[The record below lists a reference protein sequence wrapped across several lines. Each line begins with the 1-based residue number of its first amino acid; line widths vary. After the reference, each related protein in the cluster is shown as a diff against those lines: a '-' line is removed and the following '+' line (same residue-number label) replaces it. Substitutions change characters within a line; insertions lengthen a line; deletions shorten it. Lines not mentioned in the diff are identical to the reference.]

1 MEGSGEKKIVF
12 KRGVLAPKAGPVDL
26 VAHREAEAALERER
40 EVAVEHLQY
49 RGEVFDQFYRPLAV
63 EGGEARLRQIA
74 AIPPIP
80 QEPPRRRLK
89 EERDEQANKH
99 QELAEA
105 LANQIY
111 LLAQKQ
117 RETDIDLYLSACNVV
132 VADKTPQESKA
143 ILDRA
148 NEFFTETYYT
158 AIRDRGER
166 PEISHQ
172 IIKRVGHQGEDRITQ
187 IVNGMDV
194 EQVAENL
201 WSIYH
206 GPHVD
211 KEQRIADILLDCTE
225 RQVLAVR
232 EEFLRIPYK
241 GLAKQAHTILNAQ
254 IPEAKATLRKS
265 IGKGEVTEQKRAAAF
280 RARDD
285 VRALRYLFLGRSVE
299 EMSLV
304 KRMYLELADP
314 DATEAEEGLEAHVR
328 RVFSQADQ
336 ERLAG
341 VLEGW
346 SPHKE
351 AQSIHDTL
359 FPRAIHDPIDDI
371 LSDPRDSVDGDHTQ
385 GIGPFLRR
393 FKKRRMWRNKSSVYH
408 RVLNSYELI
417 AERIAALSTERF
429 IATNRALSEVYGYE
443 LDAGMFASRKLFDPR
458 RAAIILAERLK
469 VAGDFFEIIS
479 PIHFREPRE
488 CLAVQQ
494 AFLVVH
500 GETLEEEIR
509 KRLKKVSPNLSEQ
522 AQDALI
528 DRYVHGNGRWP
539 LSIDILGRYRGVE
552 PEPGVW
558 QWEYKG
564 SAAADQ
570 SAITLA
576 GIMDQDLQI
585 GEFDQPVLD
594 FLAACSYEERNKS
607 ERAFYDLTDP
617 KITLN
622 EALMNCLSAQAFELA
637 SLLLSGV
644 EIDRLV
650 SALHTDPDSFEELVN
665 LPPSLI
671 QSIREAFERKHLV
684 ALDQFLLDSY
694 PVPDLEDQLLWRL
707 ALVLMPEAFAAR
719 DLLLR
724 ASRASLD
731 QIDDVRAIC
740 RGPLGLVMA
749 FERSFDTFFPRL
761 RVHLKYAASRMAL
774 SAPVFGEVI
783 LYLEGVDPEVTGH
796 ILEYFDGVDIDRLL
810 ATLRHY
816 QYEQR
821 VIEEVYDLLNPEA
834 QLRRSISEMKVDP
847 DLINETLLHLEGY
860 SAKDVAL
867 ELYQMVQSYSGHE
880 LGIGV
885 LDVFATPT
893 QQRPNPRIPED
904 VNWMDEMAYQIFLAY
919 QRDYQADLIAVCR
932 AKGLDPY
939 QLEELTE
946 KVYGTEAASLARE
959 IFNLIKSSKDG
970 AFSEVPAEQRIC
982 SYLESRGLRYRSRF
996 VRAYNAYWAH
1006 TPSFESLLDDIA
1018 NYFHDLP
1025 SRKKLHALLLGVG
1038 AEGKSRK
1045 MALIIPSQS
1054 N

>member
-12 KRGVLAPKAGPVDL
+12 KRGVLAPKTGPVDI

-40 EVAVEHLQY
+40 EAAVQHLQY
-49 RGEVFDQFYRPLAV
+49 KGEVFDQFYRPLAV
-63 EGGEARLRQIA
+63 EGGEERLRQIA
-74 AIPPIP
+74 AAPPIP
-80 QEPPRRRLK
+80 QEPPRRRSK
-89 EERDEQANKH
+89 EEREEQSVKH

-105 LANQIY
+105 LAHQVY
-111 LLAQKQ
+111 HLAQKQ

-132 VADKTPQESKA
+132 VADRSPQESKA

-201 WSIYH
+201 WNIYH

-225 RQVLAVR
+225 RQLLAVR

-241 GLAKQAHTILNAQ
+241 GLAKQAHAILNAQ

-285 VRALRYLFLGRSVE
+285 VRALRYLFLGRSVD
-299 EMSLV
+299 EMSLI
-304 KRMYLELADP
+304 KRMYLELADA
-314 DATEAEEGLEAHVR
+314 DATDLEEGLAAHVR
-328 RVFSQADQ
+328 RAFSQADQ

-341 VLEGW
+341 VLDGW
-346 SPHKE
+346 SPHRE
-351 AQSIHDTL
+351 AQFIHEIL
-359 FPRAIHDPIDDI
+359 FPRSIHDPIDDT

-417 AERIAALSTERF
+417 AERVAALSNERF
-429 IATNRALSEVYGYE
+429 LATNTALSEVYGYE
-443 LDAGMFASRKLFDPR
+443 LDPGMFASRKVFDPR
-458 RAAIILAERLK
+458 RAAIMLAERLQ
-469 VAGDFFEIIS
+469 VAGDFFEMIA
-479 PIHFREPRE
+479 PIHLREPRE

-494 AFLVVH
+494 AFLLVY
-500 GETLEEEIR
+500 GESLEEAIK
-509 KRLKKVSPNLSEQ
+509 KRLKKLSTNLSEQ
-522 AQDALI
+522 AVDALI
-528 DRYVHGNGRWP
+528 HRYVHGNGRWP

-564 SAAADQ
+564 SQEADQ

-576 GIMDQDLQI
+576 EIMDQDLQV
-585 GEFDQPVLD
+585 GEFDQQVLD
-594 FLAACSYEERNKS
+594 CLANCSYDERNKA
-607 ERAFYDLTDP
+607 ERAFYELTDP
-617 KITLN
+617 KMTLR
-622 EALMNCLSAQAFELA
+622 EALENCLSPQAFEQA
-637 SLLLSGV
+637 SLLLAGV
-644 EIDRLV
+644 EIDPLV
-650 SALHTDPDSFEELVN
+650 CALHSDPDSFEQLVD
-665 LPPSLI
+665 LPPSAIRL
-671 QSIREAFERKHLV
+671 IREAFERKHSI
-684 ALDQFLLDSY
+684 ALDQALLDSY
-694 PVPDLEDQLLWRL
+694 PVPELEDDLLWRL

-719 DLLLR
+719 EVLLR
-724 ASRASLD
+724 ASRANLD
-731 QIDDVRAIC
+731 QIDDIRSIC

-774 SAPVFGEVI
+774 SAPVFSEVI
-783 LYLEGVDPEVTGH
+783 LHLEGVDPEVTTH

-860 SAKDVAL
+860 SAKDVAG
-867 ELYQMVQSYSGHE
+867 ELYELVQAYSGHE

-893 QQRPNPRIPED
+893 PQRPNPRIPED
-904 VNWMDEMAYQIFLAY
+904 VNWMDEMAYQILLAY
-919 QRDYQADLIAVCR
+919 QRDYQADLISVCR

-959 IFNLIKSSKDG
+959 IFDLLKSSKEG
-970 AFSEVPAEQRIC
+970 AFSDLPAEQRIC
-982 SYLESRGLRYRSRF
+982 SHVESRGLRYRSRF

-1018 NYFHDLP
+1018 NHLHDLP

-1038 AEGKSRK
+1038 AEGKSRR
-1045 MALIIPSQS
+1045 MASIIPIQ
-1054 N
+1054 